1 VNHNELY
8 TLLIRYI
15 DGETT
20 AEEAAVMEDLVLND
34 AYWKSEFEVLTSLN
48 SKISEL
54 PDYSVNVNTE
64 ANWQALKSQIEQP
77 AKTKTFTIWSSFAK
91 YAAAAVVI
99 FVAGWFLLKP
109 SKNEF
114 TAFTNGKFYSTGAKE
129 TLTVKLDDGTKI
141 TLNQNSSLSI
151 DKNFNSN
158 ARLVEL
164 DGEAYFDVAKNPE
177 KPFITKSKNTYTK
190 VLGTSFEIESTI
202 ENQVSVSLYEGKVQ
216 FTAQNEKSII
226 TPGEKLIYSL
236 KNKKFEKIKPKTL
249 DKDIW
254 VAGLSFK
261 DAKLKEIVSK
271 LEAQYKV
278 SISVP
283 EDKNNEQY
291 TASFEG
297 LDLLASL
304 HLLEELTDSK
314 ITKKGTDYILNP

>member
-1 VNHNELY
+1 
-8 TLLIRYI
+8 
-15 DGETT
+15 
-20 AEEAAVMEDLVLND
+20 M
-34 AYWKSEFEVLTSLN
+34 
-48 SKISEL
+48 
-54 PDYSVNVNTE
+54 
-64 ANWQALKSQIEQP
+64 
-77 AKTKTFTIWSSFAK
+77 
-91 YAAAAVVI
+91 
-99 FVAGWFLLKP
+99 
-109 SKNEF
+109 
-114 TAFTNGKFYSTGAKE
+114 
-129 TLTVKLDDGTKI
+129 
-141 TLNQNSSLSI
+141 
-151 DKNFNSN
+151 
-158 ARLVEL
+158 
-164 DGEAYFDVAKNPE
+164 
-177 KPFITKSKNTYTK
+177 
-190 VLGTSFEIESTI
+190 GTSFEIESTI

-226 TPGEKLIYSL
+226 TPGEKLIYSI

>member
-1 VNHNELY
+1 MNHNELY

-48 SKISEL
+48 SQISEL
-54 PDYSVNVNTE
+54 PDYS
-64 ANWQALKSQIEQP
+64 LKSQIEQP
-77 AKTKTFTIWSSFAK
+77 AKTKTFTPWSSFVK

-226 TPGEKLIYSL
+226 TPGEKLIYSI
-236 KNKKFEKIKPKTL
+236 KNKKFEKIKTKTL

>member
-1 VNHNELY
+1 MNHNELY

-48 SKISEL
+48 SQISEL
-54 PDYSVNVNTE
+54 PDYSVNANTE

-77 AKTKTFTIWSSFAK
+77 AKTKTFTPWSSFVK

-114 TAFTNGKFYSTGAKE
+114 TAFTIGKFYSTGAKE

-190 VLGTSFEIESTI
+190 VLGTSFEIESITVQNCCGVEIYTI
-202 ENQVSVSLYEGKVQ
+202 
-216 FTAQNEKSII
+216 FI
-226 TPGEKLIYSL
+226 
-236 KNKKFEKIKPKTL
+236 
-249 DKDIW
+249 
-254 VAGLSFK
+254 
-261 DAKLKEIVSK
+261 
-271 LEAQYKV
+271 
-278 SISVP
+278 
-283 EDKNNEQY
+283 
-291 TASFEG
+291 
-297 LDLLASL
+297 
-304 HLLEELTDSK
+304 
-314 ITKKGTDYILNP
+314 